1 MSSRPRLTAVAL
13 VLTLATLACQA
24 IRGPSVEKQG
34 EIPPGEILFKDDFS
48 NPNSGWDQSTTVHGV
63 TDYLDGV
70 YRIFV
75 NEINTDTWAN
85 PGLTFGDVHIEVEAT
100 KIGGPDDNDFGV
112 MCRVQSPSQYYFFV
126 ISSDGYYGI
135 GKVNGEQ
142 QEVLGVESL
151 QPSEAIHQGNATNQ
165 IKATCIGNELS
176 LTVNGVRLYSVNDSE
191 FGSGDVG
198 LIAGT
203 FTEPGT
209 DIHFDNFVV
218 LKP

>member
-1 MSSRPRLTAVAL
+1 MTTRLRLLAI
-13 VLTLATLACQA
+13 TLALALASLSCQA
-24 IRGPSVEKQG
+24 ISGPTLEKQAKLPAG
-34 EIPPGEILFKDDFS
+34 EVLFMDDFS
-48 NPNSGWDQSTTVHGV
+48 DPTSGWTQVVTESGV
-63 TDYLDGV
+63 TDYVAGK

-100 KIGGPDDNDFGV
+100 KIGGPDDNNFGV
-112 MCRVQSPSQYYFFV
+112 MCRMQSPSQYYFLI

-142 QEVLGVESL
+142 QEVLGMESL
-151 QPSEAIHQGNATNQ
+151 QPSEVIHQGAAANQ
-165 IKATCIGNELS
+165 IKVTCIGDELS
-176 LTVNGVRLYSVNDSE
+176 LTVNEVLLYSVRDADFS
-191 FGSGDVG
+191 SGDVG

-203 FTEPGT
+203 FTEPGV
-209 DIHFDNFVV
+209 DIHFDNFLV

>member
-1 MSSRPRLTAVAL
+1 MTTRLRLIAA
-13 VLTLATLACQA
+13 TLALALATIACQA
-24 IRGPSVEKQG
+24 ISGPTVEKQA
-34 EIPPGEILFKDDFS
+34 EIPPGEVLFKDDFS
-48 NPNSGWDQSTTVHGV
+48 DPNSGWDQTTTVHGV
-63 TDYLDGV
+63 TDYVEGK

-85 PGLTFGDVHIEVEAT
+85 PGLNFGDVHIEVEAT
-100 KIGGPDDNDFGV
+100 KIGGPDDNDFGI
-112 MCRVQSPSQYYFFV
+112 MCRVQSPSQYYFFI
-126 ISSDGYYGI
+126 ISSDGYFGI

-151 QPSEAIHQGNATNQ
+151 QPSEAIRQGAGTNL
-165 IKATCIGNELS
+165 IKATCIGDELS
-176 LTVNGVRLYSVNDSE
+176 LTVNDVMLYSVNDAE

-203 FTEPGT
+203 FTKPGT

>member
-1 MSSRPRLTAVAL
+1 MTTRHRLIAAIL
-13 VLTLATLACQA
+13 ALTLATLACQA
-24 IRGPSVEKQG
+24 VSGPTVEKQA

-48 NPNSGWDQSTTVHGV
+48 NSDSGWDQTTTIHGV
-63 TDYLDGV
+63 TDYVNGK

-75 NEINTDTWAN
+75 AEINTDTWAN
-85 PGLTFGDVHIEVEAT
+85 PGLTFGDVQIEVEAT

-112 MCRVQSPSQYYFFV
+112 MCRVQSPSQYYFFI

-151 QPSEAIHQGNATNQ
+151 QPSEAIRRGEATNQ
-165 IKATCIGNELS
+165 IKATCIGDELS
-176 LTVNGVRLYSVNDSE
+176 LTVNDVMLYSVNDAE
-191 FGSGDVG
+191 FESGDVG

-203 FTEPGT
+203 FTQPGT
-209 DIHFDNFVV
+209 DIHFDNFIVV
-218 LKP
+218 KP